1 MTETMDPGGDRDQRV
16 RLAAFAFLRDQQ
28 GINGEFLSERYEL
41 FKNAT

>member
-16 RLAAFAFLRDQQ
+16 RLAAFAFLREQQ
-28 GINGEFLSERYEL
+28 VINGEFLFERYEL